1 LVAGEKA
8 DVVVV
13 GAGPAGCTAAE
24 HAARRGATVILLERR
39 KEVGV
44 PVRCGEFMPQLDEV
58 RTIFPQAEDVSSLF
72 DVPAN
77 LRPME
82 TDRIRIYSP
91 RLRPFEIPFQGYTT
105 DRDRFDQYLAR
116 KAEKAGAR
124 LITGA
129 RVTGLEANSV
139 LLGEE
144 RIEAKVVIGA
154 DGPLS
159 VIAKSLQLERSWD
172 LCPAVAAFAK
182 GDFEPVPEMYFGN
195 TSPGGYA
202 WVIPKKDGA
211 NVGLGVS
218 RLYAKGKLL
227 DYYHS
232 FIAFRKLSP
241 GPASGKMVPM
251 SGPISKTVSGNA
263 LVVGDAAGHVMPVSG
278 GGIPIAIICGRIA
291 GEVAADAAQGR
302 RPLTDYEREWRRQV
316 GAPLATAMR
325 TKRIAMLAFGSQWRL
340 EWAMRLLGPRRMGKA
355 IRCRS
360 VLP

>member
-1 LVAGEKA
+1 MVAGEKA

-24 HAARRGATVILLERR
+24 HAARNGATVILLERR

-58 RTIFPQAEDVSSLF
+58 RKIFPQAEDVSSLF
-72 DVPAN
+72 DVPAD
-77 LRPME
+77 LRSME
-82 TDRIRIYSP
+82 MDRIRIYSP
-91 RLRPFEIPFQGYTT
+91 HLRHFEIPFQGYTT
-105 DRDRFDQYLAR
+105 DRDRFDQHLAR

-129 RVTGLEANSV
+129 RVTGLEASSV

-144 RIEAKVVIGA
+144 WVEAKVVIGA

-172 LCPAVAAFAK
+172 LCPAMAAFAK
-182 GDFEPVPEMYFGN
+182 GDFEPVPEMYFGSI
-195 TSPGGYA
+195 SPGGYA

-232 FIAFRKLSP
+232 FIVSRKLSP

-278 GGIPIAIICGRIA
+278 GGVPIAIICGRIA

-302 RPLTDYEREWRRQV
+302 RPLMDYEQEWRRQV